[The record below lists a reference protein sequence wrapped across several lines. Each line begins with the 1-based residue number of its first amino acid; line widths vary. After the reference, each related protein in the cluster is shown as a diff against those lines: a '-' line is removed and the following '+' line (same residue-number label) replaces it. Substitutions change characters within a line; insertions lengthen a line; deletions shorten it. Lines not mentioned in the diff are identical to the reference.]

1 MKLRNYWKEEN
12 VMSKTNREGTINNI
26 EWLESEEKEK
36 VRKAEKSKLK
46 LELERLKMEKEKQS
60 SVALYEMYN
69 AVARCGED
77 FATDT
82 YGIRLCH
89 YATAMVYLCYKL
101 RYIDRQTYKRL
112 TDYLDIKTKKC

>member
-1 MKLRNYWKEEN
+1 
-12 VMSKTNREGTINNI
+12 MSKINREGTINTI

-36 VRKAEKSKLK
+36 VNKSEKAKLK
-46 LELERLKMEKEKQS
+46 LELEELKFEKTKQNTI
-60 SVALYEMYN
+60 ALFEMYN

-101 RYIDRQTYKRL
+101 GYIDRQTYKRL
-112 TDYLDIKTKKC
+112 TDYLDIKIKKC

>member
-1 MKLRNYWKEEN
+1 
-12 VMSKTNREGTINNI
+12 MSEINREGTINTI
-26 EWLESEEKEK
+26 EWLEADEKEK
-36 VRKAEKSKLK
+36 VRKSEKAKLK
-46 LELERLKMEKEKQS
+46 LELEKLKLEKTKQNS
-60 SVALYEMYN
+60 IALYEMYN

-77 FATDT
+77 FATDA

-112 TDYLDIKTKKC
+112 TDYLDIKIKKC